1 MRMSRKF
8 SPGWVGVG
16 GFQAIYKFPGGSK
29 AYFRK
34 FYYVN
39 LRNLN
44 SHPSPPQI
52 RACNQASGSS
62 SSGNQQLTCLRNIA
76 SCSAAVTCTRGR
88 GHNIL

>member
-39 LRNLN
+39 LRKL
-44 SHPSPPQI
+44 SFPGVVGG
-52 RACNQASGSS
+52 RTSGA
-62 SSGNQQLTCLRNIA
+62 GVGL
-76 SCSAAVTCTRGR
+76 
-88 GHNIL
+88 

>member
-44 SHPSPPQI
+44 PPRSALVI
-52 RACNQASGSS
+52 RQV
-62 SSGNQQLTCLRNIA
+62 
-76 SCSAAVTCTRGR
+76 AVVVRET
-88 GHNIL
+88 NN